1 MKKEILQL
9 LFKRIL
15 TSLIVLFLLIS
26 FIFFLLRI
34 SPGDPSLKF
43 VSPDLS
49 PKLASKIRDSFNLNS
64 SLISQYKQFIINLI
78 QGNFGVS
85 YTYRIPVISVIKD
98 FLPFTLIFSSI
109 SFLIQIFVGFL
120 LALISVRRIN
130 GVFDKTVLRL
140 SLIAYAIPSFV
151 LGVSLILVFSSMLN
165 VVPSSGLSSFDAGS
179 FSIFAK
185 ISDYIIHLILPVVTL
200 SLSGVAVYYKYL
212 RQNLEEV
219 YDNSFVLS
227 LRANGFT
234 EKEIIRKHVL
244 PNAINPLISVAG
256 VELGILFSGAL
267 VTEVIFG
274 LPGMGR
280 LTVNAILSRD
290 YPLVVGCT
298 VISGVLVILSN
309 LAADLIKIRFN
320 KRLIKG
326 MLN

>member
-1 MKKEILQL
+1 MKKEIIQL

-15 TSLIVLFLLIS
+15 TSFIVLFLLIS
-26 FIFFLLRI
+26 FIFILLRI

-43 VSPDLS
+43 ISPDLS

-64 SLISQYKQFIINLI
+64 SLVNQYKQFIMNLI

-109 SFLIQIFVGFL
+109 SFLIQIFAGFF
-120 LALISVRRIN
+120 LALISIKRMN
-130 GVFDKTVLRL
+130 GAFDKTVSKL

-151 LGVSLILVFSSMLN
+151 LGVSLILVFSSTLN
-165 VVPSSGLSSFDAGS
+165 LLPSSGLSSFDAGS
-179 FSIFAK
+179 FSLFGR
-185 ISDYIIHLILPVVTL
+185 ISDYLIHLILPVITL

-212 RQNLEEV
+212 RENMEEV
-219 YDNSFVLS
+219 HNNSFVLS

-234 EKEIIRKHVL
+234 EKEIIYKHIV

-309 LAADLIKIRFN
+309 LAADLIKVRFD
-320 KRLIKG
+320 KRLLKG